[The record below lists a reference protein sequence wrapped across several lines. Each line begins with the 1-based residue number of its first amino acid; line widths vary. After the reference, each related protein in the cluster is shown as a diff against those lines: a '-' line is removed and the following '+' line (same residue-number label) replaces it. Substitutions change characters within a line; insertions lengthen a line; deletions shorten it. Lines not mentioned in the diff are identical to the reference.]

1 MLRCERRFQ
10 GLQGARTR
18 GGCREE
24 RHDAGQNPGPQIA
37 KFKGSGHP
45 DSMTLIFILVAV
57 IAAIALVERSAEHL
71 TFAVAALLF
80 NAALLLVFLA
90 DLERAILLSG
100 LLALA
105 VAGISSVKFDHSALK
120 LTVSDLPL
128 AFAGTVPFFVLQ
140 YPRMV
145 LGVLAGGALFAFA
158 SGAVLL
164 YAAGSPVPVTVRIL
178 LFLLALIGFAK
189 ASTSRGVASLR
200 LNLTQGHSF
209 YATFMASLADP
220 ACWRQFGALALSD
233 IANEP
238 LPLREAMPAR
248 SACSPDII
256 VIQHESVFDPRIFGL
271 PVEPTVEAFLSPP
284 DGESGRLNVDIF
296 GGGSWQSEFSL
307 LTGLSSA
314 SFGSSA
320 YYLFK
325 KGAGRF
331 HSSLPRSLASLGYAT
346 TLISSCRRGFL
357 SYDKFYGSIGIDER
371 IFVDELPPPFDAR
384 RFETTNSDTVFLD
397 AVVNAYCKRVAHDP
411 TPRFLYVLTNFNHG
425 PHSRQLVPSGRLE
438 EQRAFAMASLADAG
452 YAEYYTRLAET
463 ASAWQTVKS
472 RLASSFPDRPVLIV
486 HYGDHQP
493 VLTKQIDR
501 QLKHQGDGRSSFRTF
516 YAIEALNIPHFSPGP
531 GTDLDIAF
539 LGTVALQRAGIA
551 LDPIFATRAS
561 LIDDCREAY
570 FASASE
576 RKRRFH
582 RTLVDLGLIDLK
594 PNARQGR

>member
-1 MLRCERRFQ
+1 
-10 GLQGARTR
+10 
-18 GGCREE
+18 
-24 RHDAGQNPGPQIA
+24 
-37 KFKGSGHP
+37 
-45 DSMTLIFILVAV
+45 MTLIFILVAV
-57 IAAIALVERSAEHL
+57 IAAIALVERSVEHL
-71 TFAVAALLF
+71 PFAVAALLF

-100 LLALA
+100 MLALA
-105 VAGISSVKFDHSALK
+105 IAGISSVKFDHSALK

-140 YPRMV
+140 YPGMM
-145 LGVLAGGALFAFA
+145 LGVLAGGVLFAFA

-164 YAAGSPVPVTVRIL
+164 YVAGSPVPVTLRVL

-189 ASTSRGVASLR
+189 ASTSKGVTSLR
-200 LNLTQGHSF
+200 LNLTQGRCF
-209 YATFMASLADP
+209 YATFMASLVDP

-233 IANEP
+233 IADEP

-331 HSSLPRSLASLGYAT
+331 HSSLPRSLASLGYHT

-384 RFETTNSDTVFLD
+384 RFEATNSDAVFLD
-397 AVVNAYCKRVAHDP
+397 AVANAYAKRVAHDP
-411 TPRFLYVLTNFNHG
+411 TPRFLYALTNFNHG
-425 PHSRQLVPSGRLE
+425 PHSRQLVPSREFE
-438 EQRAFAMASLADAG
+438 EQRAFALASLPDAG

-463 ASAWQTVKS
+463 ASAWQAVRA

-501 QLKHQGDGRSSFRTF
+501 QLKRPADGRSPFRTF

-531 GTDLDIAF
+531 GSDLDIAF

-582 RTLVDLGLIDLK
+582 RTLVDLGLIDLMPK
-594 PNARQGR
+594 PRQAR

>member
-1 MLRCERRFQ
+1 M
-10 GLQGARTR
+10 
-18 GGCREE
+18 
-24 RHDAGQNPGPQIA
+24 NPSSQIA
-37 KFKGSGHP
+37 KFKSSGHP
-45 DSMTLIFILVAV
+45 QSMILIFILGAV
-57 IAAIALVERSAEHL
+57 IAAVALTERSVEHL
-71 TFAVAALLF
+71 PFAVAALLF
-80 NAALLLVFLA
+80 NAALLLVFVA
-90 DLERAILLSG
+90 DVERAILLSG
-100 LLALA
+100 LLA
-105 VAGISSVKFDHSALK
+105 VAISGISSVKFDHSALK

-140 YPRMV
+140 YPRMM
-145 LGVLAGGALFAFA
+145 LGVLAAGALFAFA
-158 SGAVLL
+158 SSAVLL
-164 YAAGSPVPVTVRIL
+164 YGAGSPIPVTPRVL
-178 LFLLALIGFAK
+178 LLLLALIGFAK
-189 ASTSRGVASLR
+189 ACASKGVTSLR
-200 LNLTQGHSF
+200 LTLTQGRCF
-209 YATFMASLADP
+209 YSTFMASLVDP

-271 PVEPTVEAFLSPP
+271 PVDPTVEAFLSPP
-284 DGESGRLNVDIF
+284 DAEFGGLNVDIY

-331 HSSLPRSLASLGYAT
+331 HSSLPRSLASLGYHS

-357 SYDKFYGSIGIDER
+357 SYDKFYSSIGIDDR
-371 IFVDELPPPFDAR
+371 IFVDELPPPFDLR
-384 RFETTNSDTVFLD
+384 RFEATNSDAVFLD
-397 AVVNAYCKRVAHDP
+397 AVIAAYAKRVAHDP
-411 TPRFLYVLTNFNHG
+411 TPRFLYALTNFNHG
-425 PHSRQLVPSGRLE
+425 PHTRQLVPSGLFERE
-438 EQRAFAMASLADAG
+438 RAFAMASLPNAG

-463 ASAWQTVKS
+463 ASAWQTARA

-501 QLKHQGDGRSSFRTF
+501 QLKRPEDGRSPFRTF

-531 GTDLDIAF
+531 GADLDIAF
-539 LGTVALQRAGIA
+539 LGTVALQRAGVA
-551 LDPIFATRAS
+551 LDPVFATRAS
-561 LIDDCREAY
+561 LMDDCREAY
-570 FASASE
+570 FASSSE

-582 RTLVDLGLIDLK
+582 RTLVDLGLIDLM
-594 PNARQGR
+594 PNARQAR

>member
-1 MLRCERRFQ
+1 
-10 GLQGARTR
+10 
-18 GGCREE
+18 
-24 RHDAGQNPGPQIA
+24 
-37 KFKGSGHP
+37 
-45 DSMTLIFILVAV
+45 MTLIFILVAV
-57 IAAIALVERSAEHL
+57 IAALALTERSVEHL
-71 TFAVAALLF
+71 PFAVAALLF
-80 NAALLLVFLA
+80 NAALLLLFLA

-100 LLALA
+100 MLAFA
-105 VAGISSVKFDHSALK
+105 IAGISSIKFDHSALK

-140 YPRMV
+140 YPRMM
-145 LGVLAGGALFAFA
+145 LGVLAGGVLFAFA

-164 YAAGSPVPVTVRIL
+164 DAAGPPIPVTLRVL

-189 ASTSRGVASLR
+189 ASASKGVRSLR
-200 LNLTQGHSF
+200 LTLTQGRCF
-209 YATFMASLADP
+209 YATFMASLVDP
-220 ACWRQFGALALSD
+220 ACWRQFGLLALSD

-238 LPLREAMPAR
+238 LPLREATPAR

-331 HSSLPRSLASLGYAT
+331 HSSLPRSLASIGYAT
-346 TLISSCRRGFL
+346 TLISSCRRAFL
-357 SYDKFYGSIGIDER
+357 SYDKFYSSIGIDER
-371 IFVDELPPPFDAR
+371 IFVDELPPPFDVR
-384 RFETTNSDTVFLD
+384 RFEATNSDAVFLD
-397 AVVNAYCKRVAHDP
+397 AVVNSYVKRVAHDA
-411 TPRFLYVLTNFNHG
+411 TPRFLYALTNFNHG
-425 PHSRQLVPSGRLE
+425 PHNRQLVPSGQFERE
-438 EQRAFAMASLADAG
+438 RAFARASFPDAG
-452 YAEYYTRLAET
+452 YVEYYARLAET
-463 ASAWQTVKS
+463 ASVWQALKA
-472 RLASSFPDRPVLIV
+472 RLASSFPERPILVV

-501 QLKHQGDGRSSFRTF
+501 QVKHRTDARRHFRTF
-516 YAIEALNIPHFSPGP
+516 YAIEALNIPSLSLGR
-531 GTDLDIAF
+531 GADLDIAF

-561 LIDDCREAY
+561 LLDDCGEAY

-582 RTLVDLGLIDLK
+582 RTLVDLGLIDLLPK
-594 PNARQGR
+594 ARQAR

>member
-1 MLRCERRFQ
+1 M
-10 GLQGARTR
+10 
-18 GGCREE
+18 
-24 RHDAGQNPGPQIA
+24 NPSSQIA
-37 KFKGSGHP
+37 KFKSSGHP
-45 DSMTLIFILVAV
+45 QSMILIFILGAV
-57 IAAIALVERSAEHL
+57 IAAVALTERSVEHL
-71 TFAVAALLF
+71 PFAVAALLF
-80 NAALLLVFLA
+80 NAALLLVFVA
-90 DLERAILLSG
+90 DVERAILLSG
-100 LLALA
+100 LLA
-105 VAGISSVKFDHSALK
+105 VAISGISSVKFDHSALK

-140 YPRMV
+140 YPRMM
-145 LGVLAGGALFAFA
+145 LGVLAAGALFAFA
-158 SGAVLL
+158 SSAVLL
-164 YAAGSPVPVTVRIL
+164 YGAGSPIPVTPRVL
-178 LFLLALIGFAK
+178 LLLLALIGFAK
-189 ASTSRGVASLR
+189 ACASKGVTSLR
-200 LNLTQGHSF
+200 LTLTQGRCF
-209 YATFMASLADP
+209 YSTFMASLVDP

-238 LPLREAMPAR
+238 LPLRAAMPAR

-271 PVEPTVEAFLSPP
+271 PVDPTVEAFLSPP
-284 DGESGRLNVDIF
+284 DAEFGGLNVDIY

-331 HSSLPRSLASLGYAT
+331 HSSLPRSLASLGYHS

-357 SYDKFYGSIGIDER
+357 SYDKFYSSIGIDDR
-371 IFVDELPPPFDAR
+371 IFVDELPPPFDLR
-384 RFETTNSDTVFLD
+384 RFEATNSDAVFLD
-397 AVVNAYCKRVAHDP
+397 AVIAAYAKRVAHDP
-411 TPRFLYVLTNFNHG
+411 TPRFLYALTNFNHG
-425 PHSRQLVPSGRLE
+425 PHTRQLVPSGLFERE
-438 EQRAFAMASLADAG
+438 RAFAMASLPNAG

-463 ASAWQTVKS
+463 ASAWQTARA

-501 QLKHQGDGRSSFRTF
+501 QLKRPEDGRSPFRTF

-531 GTDLDIAF
+531 GADLDIAF
-539 LGTVALQRAGIA
+539 LGTVALQRAGVA
-551 LDPIFATRAS
+551 LDPVFATRAS
-561 LIDDCREAY
+561 LMDDCREAY
-570 FASASE
+570 FASSSE

-582 RTLVDLGLIDLK
+582 RTLVDLGLIDLM
-594 PNARQGR
+594 PNARQAR

>member
-1 MLRCERRFQ
+1 M
-10 GLQGARTR
+10 
-18 GGCREE
+18 
-24 RHDAGQNPGPQIA
+24 NPSSQIA
-37 KFKGSGHP
+37 KFKSSGHP
-45 DSMTLIFILVAV
+45 QSMILIFILGAV
-57 IAAIALVERSAEHL
+57 IAAVALTERSVEHL
-71 TFAVAALLF
+71 PFAVAALLF
-80 NAALLLVFLA
+80 NAALLLAFVA
-90 DLERAILLSG
+90 DVERAILLSG
-100 LLALA
+100 LLA
-105 VAGISSVKFDHSALK
+105 VAISGISSVKFDHSALK

-140 YPRMV
+140 YPRMM
-145 LGVLAGGALFAFA
+145 LGVLAAGALFAFA
-158 SGAVLL
+158 SSAVLL
-164 YAAGSPVPVTVRIL
+164 YGAGSPIPVTPRVL
-178 LFLLALIGFAK
+178 LLLLALIGFAK
-189 ASTSRGVASLR
+189 ASASKGVTSLR
-200 LNLTQGHSF
+200 LTLTQGRCF
-209 YATFMASLADP
+209 YSTFMASLVDP

-233 IANEP
+233 IASEP

-271 PVEPTVEAFLSPP
+271 PVDPTVEAFLSPP
-284 DGESGRLNVDIF
+284 DAEFGGLNVDIF

-331 HSSLPRSLASLGYAT
+331 HSSLPRSLASLGYHS

-357 SYDKFYGSIGIDER
+357 SYDKFYSSIGIDDR
-371 IFVDELPPPFDAR
+371 IFVDELPPPFDLR
-384 RFETTNSDTVFLD
+384 RFEATNSDAVFLD
-397 AVVNAYCKRVAHDP
+397 AVIAAYAKRVAHDP
-411 TPRFLYVLTNFNHG
+411 TPRFLYALTNFNHG
-425 PHSRQLVPSGRLE
+425 PHSRQLVPSGHFERE
-438 EQRAFAMASLADAG
+438 RAFAMASLPNAG

-463 ASAWQTVKS
+463 ASAWQTARA

-501 QLKHQGDGRSSFRTF
+501 QLKRPGDGRSPFRTF

-531 GTDLDIAF
+531 GVDLDIAF
-539 LGTVALQRAGIA
+539 LGTVALQRAGLA
-551 LDPIFATRAS
+551 LDPVFATRAS
-561 LIDDCREAY
+561 LMDDCREAY
-570 FASASE
+570 FASSSE

-582 RTLVDLGLIDLK
+582 RTLVDLGLIDLM
-594 PNARQGR
+594 PRASQAR